1 VTRRGVEL
9 DDVQGLVRFG
19 YGSLTDAVY
28 VLARVRDLDAARA
41 WLGSAPVSTAATLSP
56 PPVTALQI
64 AFTAPGLEALEVPAA
79 VCAGFSS
86 EFLVGMDD
94 SNRARRLGD
103 VESNA
108 SDRWEW
114 GRASEVPHVLVML
127 FAKPG
132 QLDEWVRRT
141 LGDAWRRG
149 FEETRRLTTSHLD
162 GVEPFGFM
170 DGISQPSVDWEQRRD
185 PSKGGDGYRN
195 DIALGEFLLGYR
207 NEYGKYTDR
216 PLIDVELSS
225 TGLPLAEDVPGK
237 WDVGRNGTYLVI
249 RQLNQHVRDFWQYV
263 ASRAGGDRQ
272 AAETLA
278 SQLVGR
284 TRQGEPLAQFEN
296 EIPGAAG
303 TQARRLNQ
311 FTFDDDPAGVRCP
324 FGAHIRRANPRNGDY
339 AHHETGLKQ
348 RLADLGLPPSGFHDD
363 VVSSVRF
370 HRILRR
376 GREFGPPLSVD
387 DALLPAPPNDPDRGL
402 YFICLN
408 ANISRQFEFIQNAW
422 MTSTKFSALTGESDP
437 LLGHRVHTN
446 DGRVTDGFTMPT
458 HGIRDRISEL
468 PAFVTVRGGAYFF
481 LPGVRALRYLAGARA
496 ESGWSDM
503 TTHEDDPKWK
513 KAFAE
518 EIIEVAKRRPNGAA
532 VAGDLVGLAFSGGGI
547 RSATFGLGVLETMKR
562 LGMLKSV
569 DYLSTVSGGGYI
581 GGWLSAGCKRQ
592 PGWLERDADWTTSI
606 DHLRRYSNYLSP
618 AIGFFSADTWSML
631 TIWLRNTLLV
641 QITVI
646 LAIACVLMLPRP
658 LFELFPQWPNVGD
671 WRWVTIILFIFGV
684 VGISGNQLVVTGHDK
699 MALLQARTWPVGLI
713 LGAVCIAAAWLYGR
727 MVGFDPFHQGPSEF
741 STTIPIAFLLVLTG
755 FILQP
760 VAVRIAAFVYARLH
774 KDPPDRI
781 NYTQGWVQGSVV
793 TPMMIAAF
801 LVTAILWGERVGAP
815 GANVPPPDGAFALS
829 VVNTYGALFTNALRY
844 WPFPLSVVFAS
855 LWLLSHCSVSWRDWK
870 SLPAAIGAPV
880 VGVLVLHAL
889 LCAVM
894 MLFHGWDEKDV
905 WKAFVWGPPLVTGS
919 FVLTIV
925 SMIGMMGR
933 QSTDGVREW
942 WSRLGAW
949 LGIYATAWMVITVAA
964 VYGPQLVQWA
974 KALHPLAMVTGG
986 GGWVGTV
993 IAGLFAGNSET
1004 TSGTGDPAKKSTA
1017 TKVKEVIAVIA
1028 PFVFIAGLLIAIA
1041 YALDVVIVINA
1052 GESWLGVVAKPGDDV
1067 LPLRTVLL
1075 MLGAGCLVAL
1085 VIVALRVD
1093 INEFSLNAFYRHR
1106 LVRCYLGATRF
1117 NPNERHPQNF
1127 TGFDDKDDL
1136 PLADLVEREG
1146 AARGPM
1152 HIVNCSLNLG
1162 GSSDL
1167 ALHTRHSAAFT
1178 LTPVVCGSGYL
1189 SRTQAGETEELGFV
1203 PTTEYG
1209 GRLGAPTLGQAI
1221 SVSGAAASPNMGYHT
1236 SPVVAFLLTL
1246 FNVRLGW
1253 WFPNPAKKATG
1264 YPSPHF
1270 NLSHLLAELFG
1281 GATDKSKLLMISDGG
1296 HFENLAAYEL
1306 VRRRCRTIVISDGEC
1321 DPTLTFEGLGTLIRM
1336 CEVDFGATITID
1348 VKAIRPDSA
1357 SHWSQ
1362 ARSAVGSITYRDG
1375 SVGTLVYLKASMTGR
1390 EDTSV
1395 LQYKASHA
1403 AFPHESTSDQFYRE
1417 DQFESYRR
1425 LGQDVAQAA
1434 FEPAANERDIST
1446 DQSRSTAAS

>member
-1 VTRRGVEL
+1 VTRGRVEL

-19 YGSLTDAVY
+19 YGSLTEAVY
-28 VLARVRDLDAARA
+28 VLARVRNVDAARA
-41 WLGSAPVSTAATLSP
+41 WLQSAPVTTAATLSP
-56 PPVTALQI
+56 PPATALQI

-79 VCAGFSS
+79 VRAGFSS
-86 EFLVGMDD
+86 EFLVGMDEA
-94 SNRARRLGD
+94 SRARRLGD

-108 SDRWEW
+108 PERWDW
-114 GRASEVPHVLVML
+114 GYASVAPHVLVML

-132 QLDEWVRRT
+132 RLDDWVRGT
-141 LGDAWRRG
+141 LGDAWHEG

-162 GVEPFGFM
+162 GVEPFGFT
-170 DGISQPSVDWEQRRD
+170 DGISQPAVDWEQRRD
-185 PSKGGDGYRN
+185 PSEGGGRYDN
-195 DIALGEFLLGYR
+195 EVALGEFLLGYR

-216 PLIDVELSS
+216 PLIDVDLSS
-225 TGLPLAEDVPGK
+225 TGLPFAEEAPGK

-249 RQLNQHVRDFWQYV
+249 RQLKQDVRGFWQYV
-263 ASRAGGDRQ
+263 TSRAGGDRQ
-272 AAETLA
+272 AADTLA
-278 SQLVGR
+278 SRLVGR
-284 TRQGEPLAQFEN
+284 TRQGEPLARLEKDA
-296 EIPGAAG
+296 IPAAAG
-303 TQARRLNQ
+303 KAQERRLNQ

-348 RLADLGLPPSGFHDD
+348 RLADLGLPPSAFQDD
-363 VVSSVRF
+363 AVSSVRF

-376 GREFGPPLSVD
+376 GREFGPSLSVD
-387 DALLPAPPNDPDRGL
+387 EALRPAPPDDPDRGL

-437 LLGHRVHTN
+437 LLGNRLHTA
-446 DGRVTDGFTMPT
+446 DGRVTDGFTMPAP
-458 HGIRDRISEL
+458 GLGNRISNL
-468 PAFVTVRGGAYFF
+468 PSFVTVQGGAYFF
-481 LPGVRALRYLAGARA
+481 LPGVRVLRYLAGARG
-496 ESGWSDM
+496 ESGVSDM
-503 TTHEDDPKWK
+503 TRREDDPKWR

-518 EIIEVAKRRPNGAA
+518 EIREVAKRRPKGAP
-532 VAGDLVGLAFSGGGI
+532 VEHDLVGLAFSGGGI
-547 RSATFGLGVLETMKR
+547 RSATFGLGVLETLKR
-562 LGMLKSV
+562 IGALKKV

-581 GGWLSAGCKRQ
+581 GAWLSAGCKRQ
-592 PGWLERDADWTTSI
+592 PGWLEPDADWRKSI

-618 AIGFFSADTWSML
+618 TIGFFSADTWSML
-631 TIWLRNTLLV
+631 TIWLRNALLV

-646 LAIACVLMLPRP
+646 LAIACVLLLPRP
-658 LFELFPQWPNVGD
+658 LFELFQQWPDVGD
-671 WRWVTIILFIFGV
+671 WRWLTIILFIFGV

-699 MALLQARTWPVGLI
+699 MALLQARNWFVGLL
-713 LGAVCIAAAWLYGR
+713 LGVGCITAAWLYAR
-727 MVGFDPFHQGPSEF
+727 MVGFDPFHRGPGNF
-741 STTIPIAFLLVLTG
+741 AATIPIAFLLVLAG
-755 FILQP
+755 FVLQP
-760 VAVRIAAFVYARLH
+760 VAVRIAAFLYARLH
-774 KDPPDRI
+774 VDPPDRI
-781 NYTQGWVQGSVV
+781 NYTQGWVQGAVV
-793 TPMMIAAF
+793 IPMIIASF
-801 LVTAILWGERVGAP
+801 LVTAILWGERIGAP
-815 GANVPPPDGAFALS
+815 GVQVPPPTGAFALS
-829 VVNTYGALFTNALRY
+829 MVNTYGALFTNALRY

-870 SLPAAIGAPV
+870 SVPTAIGAPV

-889 LCAVM
+889 LCAIM
-894 MLFHGWDEKDV
+894 LLFHEWDATGV
-905 WKAFVWGPPLVTGS
+905 WQAFVWGPPLVTGA

-949 LGIYATAWMVITVAA
+949 LGIYAAAWMVIAVAA
-964 VYGPQLVQWA
+964 VYGPRWVQMA
-974 KALHPLAMVTGG
+974 MAFHPMTVVTASGS
-986 GGWVGTV
+986 WVGTI

-1041 YALDVVIVINA
+1041 YALDAVIVINA
-1052 GESWLGVVAKPGDDV
+1052 GKSWPGVVAKTGDDL
-1067 LPLRTVLL
+1067 LPLLNVLL
-1075 MLGAGCLVAL
+1075 MLGAGCVVAL
-1085 VIVALRVD
+1085 VILALRVD

-1117 NPNERHPQNF
+1117 TPNERHPQNF

-1146 AARGPM
+1146 PARGPM
-1152 HIVNCSLNLG
+1152 HIVNCALNLG

-1178 LTPVVCGSGYL
+1178 LTPVVCGSGYH
-1189 SRTQAGETEELGFV
+1189 SRTQAGETEELGYV
-1203 PTTEYG
+1203 PTREYG

-1236 SPVVAFLLTL
+1236 SPVVAFLLTV

-1253 WFPNPAKKATG
+1253 WYPNPARKATG

-1270 NLSHLLAELFG
+1270 NLSYLLAELFG
-1281 GATDKSKLLMISDGG
+1281 GATDKSKFLMISDGG

-1306 VRRRCRTIVISDGEC
+1306 VRRRCRTIIISDGEC
-1321 DPTLTFEGLGTLIRM
+1321 DPKLTFEGLGTLIRM
-1336 CEVDFGATITID
+1336 CEVDFGVKIEID
-1348 VKAIRPDSA
+1348 VKDIRADAA
-1357 SHWSQ
+1357 SQWSPK
-1362 ARSAVGSITYRDG
+1362 RCAVGTITYPDAPAGR
-1375 SVGTLVYLKASMTGR
+1375 LIYLKASMTGG

-1403 AFPHESTSDQFYRE
+1403 AFPHESTSDQFYTE

-1425 LGQDVAQAA
+1425 LGQEVALAA
-1434 FEPAANERDIST
+1434 YELATSA
-1446 DQSRSTAAS
+1446 